1 MALYP
6 VFVHGREAGEIDTA
20 IGGEIPDFPGCI
32 VAVDD
37 WEHFPAAVQEA
48 AEVYFEGE
56 DLEIPH
62 PTPLDKLA
70 ALDAYQHGQWVLV
83 DIDPARFNTSKER
96 VNLSIPTYAL
106 REIDDY
112 AARVG
117 ETRSRLLYATALK
130 LIRGQLRPRGDNPAP

>member
-6 VFVHGREAGEIDTA
+6 VFVHGLEPGDKDVA

-32 VAVDD
+32 VAADD

-56 DLEIPH
+56 DMEIPH
-62 PTPLDKLA
+62 PTPLDQLA
-70 ALDAYQHGQWVLV
+70 RQDSYQHGQWVLV
-83 DIDPARFNTSKER
+83 DINPARLNTSKER

-112 AARVG
+112 AARIG

-130 LIRGQLRPRGDNPAP
+130 LIRGQLR

>member
-1 MALYP
+1 MAMYP
-6 VFVHGREAGEIDTA
+6 VFVHGLEPGESDVA
-20 IGGEIPDFPGCI
+20 IGAEIPDFPGCI
-32 VAVDD
+32 VASDD

-48 AEVYFEGE
+48 AEVSFEGE

-62 PTPLDKLA
+62 PTPLNRLVGREE
-70 ALDAYQHGQWVLV
+70 YQGGQWVLV
-83 DIDPARFNTSKER
+83 DIDPVRFNTSKER

-130 LIRGQLRPRGDNPAP
+130 LIRGQLGPRQEKPTS